1 MESKERALQGY
12 DISSFKRT
20 FVTYACCLDQ
30 FFKKKRL
37 RGVVQEGN
45 MTINDTVDPQIILCD
60 NIGLSNFS
68 QNMNRAY
75 VINAVFWTIFF
86 SYCGQYYWQF
96 IAKTLKQFKKS
107 ECGAEELFTNDEV
120 WLDFVE
126 PNMYQLGQMDCYC
139 AKLHTLYGDSAY
151 NILFADG
158 LQHCK
163 DWSNVRNIE
172 ANTTEFLGAWIA
184 FVNIVITYIFNLVGD
199 HMRNKNVA
207 ENDISVMRNVF
218 FMSFVNT
225 AVLIIVAQNCFVAS
239 NEVFER
245 NSYKDI
251 FVGMY
256 VEFDVDWY
264 YNIGPIVIFA

>member
-1 MESKERALQGY
+1 MTLLNDAFYEEKAKIDPEILNCYVTFRSMESKERALQGY

-45 MTINDTVDPQIILCD
+45 MTINDTVDPQIILWE

-158 LQHCK
+158 L
-163 DWSNVRNIE
+163 
-172 ANTTEFLGAWIA
+172 
-184 FVNIVITYIFNLVGD
+184 
-199 HMRNKNVA
+199 
-207 ENDISVMRNVF
+207 
-218 FMSFVNT
+218 
-225 AVLIIVAQNCFVAS
+225 
-239 NEVFER
+239 
-245 NSYKDI
+245 
-251 FVGMY
+251 
-256 VEFDVDWY
+256 
-264 YNIGPIVIFA
+264 